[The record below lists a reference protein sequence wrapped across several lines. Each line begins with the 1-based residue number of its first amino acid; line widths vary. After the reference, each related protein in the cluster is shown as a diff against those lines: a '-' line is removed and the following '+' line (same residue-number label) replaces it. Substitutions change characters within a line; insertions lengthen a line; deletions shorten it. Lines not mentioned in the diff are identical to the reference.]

1 MPDMSSETE
10 GDDDDMGGDDS
21 EDAVGD
27 KDDDVDGDDD
37 DLRLSN
43 AEIGTGD
50 EEEKEGGHDS
60 GEEDEQKRH
69 LQLPDAEG
77 EGAVGSILSLSVK
90 SANEDVE
97 KGKAAKQQICMLG
110 YQNPMMYCA
119 SHPFSHVCL
128 YIIS

>member
-21 EDAVGD
+21 EGAVGD

-60 GEEDEQKRH
+60 GEEDDQKRH
-69 LQLPDAEG
+69 LQLPEG
-77 EGAVGSILSLSVK
+77 RGPEQDTEREGAVGSILSLSVK

-110 YQNPMMYCA
+110 YQ
-119 SHPFSHVCL
+119 S
-128 YIIS
+128 